1 MLQTAGLNVNQH
13 LNNVK
18 LPVDEHHILSIAQYS
33 ADTFCEVALFDERTG
48 KPVHLPRLYKD
59 SEAVKNDKGDVEITH
74 TTALNLVNALINN
87 NEAEY
92 YIYNVIKDKLEWKEL
107 AYPNL
112 WKNNLGGIQ

>member
-18 LPVDEHHILSIAQYS
+18 IPVGDHHILSIAQYS

-59 SEAVKNDKGDVEITH
+59 SEAVAYTTDYFHYVRTEDLAEI
-74 TTALNLVNALINN
+74 VNSAQ
-87 NEAEY
+87 EY
-92 YIYNVIKDKLEWKEL
+92 VRTNK
-107 AYPNL
+107 
-112 WKNNLGGIQ
+112 

>member
-33 ADTFCEVALFDERTG
+33 ADTFCEVALFDQRTG

-59 SEAVKNDKGDVEITH
+59 SEAVAYTTDYFHYVITEDLAEI
-74 TTALNLVNALINN
+74 VNA
-87 NEAEY
+87 AQEY
-92 YIYNVIKDKLEWKEL
+92 VRTNK
-107 AYPNL
+107 
-112 WKNNLGGIQ
+112 

>member
-59 SEAVKNDKGDVEITH
+59 SEAVAYTTDYFHYVITEDLAEI
-74 TTALNLVNALINN
+74 VNA
-87 NEAEY
+87 AQEY
-92 YIYNVIKDKLEWKEL
+92 VKE
-107 AYPNL
+107 N
-112 WKNNLGGIQ
+112 K

>member
-33 ADTFCEVALFDERTG
+33 ADTFCEVALFDQRTG

-59 SEAVKNDKGDVEITH
+59 SEAVAYTTDYFHYVNIEDLAEI
-74 TTALNLVNALINN
+74 VNA
-87 NEAEY
+87 AQAY
-92 YIYNVIKDKLEWKEL
+92 VKE
-107 AYPNL
+107 N
-112 WKNNLGGIQ
+112 K